1 MKKVA
6 VIGANGQLG
15 SELVSYFKVRGLE
28 VAALTHKDIEIS
40 DLDKTKD
47 VLSAI
52 QADAVINTAAYHNVP
67 VCEENPDTSFKVNAV
82 GALNLA
88 KLSNALHYKLVHY
101 STDYV
106 FDGQKRKP
114 YLEEDAP
121 NPLNIYAL
129 TKWDGETLIRNYCN
143 DYFILRISGI
153 YGKTPC
159 RAKGGNFINTM
170 QKAARERDVVK
181 VVRDEILTPTSVAE
195 IAKNTFSLMQ
205 TDAYDLYHMTCK
217 GQCSWYEFAKVIF
230 RELKLSTPLESCLV
244 SDFPMVVKRPTYSVL
259 ENDKLK
265 KINLDMMAPWDEALI
280 TFLKEL

>member
-1 MKKVA
+1 MIMKKIA

-15 SELVSYFKVRGLE
+15 SELVRYFTEQSIE
-28 VAALTHKDIEIS
+28 VADLTHEDIEIS
-40 DLDKTKD
+40 DLDKTRD
-47 VLSAI
+47 VLSVI
-52 QADAVINTAAYHNVP
+52 NPDAVVNTAAYHNVP
-67 VCEENPDTSFKVNAV
+67 VCEENPDISFKVNGI

-88 KLSNALHYKLVHY
+88 KLSNELHYKLVHY

-106 FDGQKRKP
+106 FDGEKGKP
-114 YLEEDAP
+114 YIETDIP

-129 TKWDGETLIRNYCN
+129 TKLDGETLIRNYCDN
-143 DYFILRISGI
+143 YFILRISGI

-181 VVRDEILTPTSVAE
+181 VVRDEILTPTSVTE

-205 TDAYDLYHMTCK
+205 TEAYNLYHMTCN

-230 RELKLSTPLESCLV
+230 RELKLV
-244 SDFPMVVKRPTYSVL
+244 SAK
-259 ENDKLK
+259 
-265 KINLDMMAPWDEALI
+265 
-280 TFLKEL
+280 